1 MHNEISKVT
10 FARQKTLHFL
20 FSSRT
25 VLIRPQYC
33 QNCSIFY
40 SIISISCVQLKLMF
54 SFYQNVV
61 VMSKHHW
68 LLCNCFLM
76 LKAVNIGLV
85 GTRVLLLL
93 VGLLVCLHI
102 STGCPWQTC
111 TGHCSLQ
118 LGQSVILKTCETGV
132 SGTRPR
138 SFWYHVAT
146 LDLWL
151 PGTIKYQDVLKPE
164 YCSQC

>member
-1 MHNEISKVT
+1 
-10 FARQKTLHFL
+10 
-20 FSSRT
+20 
-25 VLIRPQYC
+25 
-33 QNCSIFY
+33 
-40 SIISISCVQLKLMF
+40 
-54 SFYQNVV
+54 
-61 VMSKHHW
+61 
-68 LLCNCFLM
+68 M

-111 TGHCSLQ
+111 TAHCSLQ
-118 LGQSVILKTCETGV
+118 LGQSVILKTCEAGV

-151 PGTIKYQDVLKPE
+151 PGTIKYQHVLKPE